1 MRYFSWRQQ
10 PAVIVSVNED
20 TLRGYYFQNG
30 KWQVANVQQVAS
42 FFNTELDFSA
52 DGHEITKDEFVAKFN
67 NVLDSLEIESKAK

>member
-20 TLRGYYFQNG
+20 SVRGYYFQNG
-30 KWQVANVQQVAS
+30 KWQVANVHQVAS

-52 DGHEITKDEFVAKFN
+52 DGHELTKDEFANKFN
-67 NVLDSLEIESKAK
+67 DVLDSLVIESKTK

>member
-20 TLRGYYFQNG
+20 TLVVLFSNG

>member
-10 PAVIVSVNED
+10 PAVIVSVNKD
-20 TLRGYYFQNG
+20 SLRGYYFQNG
-30 KWQVANVQQVAS
+30 KWQVANVHQVAS

>member
-1 MRYFSWRQQ
+1 MRYFSWQQQ

-20 TLRGYYFQNG
+20 SLRGYYFQNG